1 MVAQNTISITR
12 RFSSRSKWSEVAKVL
27 AAGNDG
33 YLSVG
38 DVITDKLKNGETF
51 SVEVVALNPYAE
63 NTAVFVFKDI
73 PERYVMNDD
82 ATNRGGWRDCK
93 MRRHLRDEFFALLP
107 DDLQAVIK
115 ERTIKQKLNGN
126 IVTTQDK
133 LWIMSH
139 VEIFGG
145 TYETDIDDVQ
155 FEWFKD
161 RRNRIK
167 FFNGEPYYWW
177 GRSPRYG
184 SAARFCFVGTSGNAD
199 YYNAYYSYGVAPA
212 FII

>member
-12 RFSSRSKWSEVAKVL
+12 RFSSRSKWNEVAKVL

-63 NTAVFVFKDI
+63 NTAVFVFKDL

-177 GRSPRYG
+177 ERSPYYSSASNFCYVNAYG
-184 SAARFCFVGTSGNAD
+184 SAGN
-199 YYNAYYSYGVAPA
+199 YNAHNSYGVAPA

>member
-63 NTAVFVFKDI
+63 NTAVFVFKDL

-177 GRSPRYG
+177 ERSPYYNTTYY
-184 SAARFCFVGTSGNAD
+184 FCFVITAGNAG
-199 YYNAYYSYGVAPA
+199 YSYAYLSYGVAPA

>member
-177 GRSPRYG
+177 ERSPFCS
-184 SAARFCFVGTSGNAD
+184 SAYLFCFVITNGYAD
-199 YYNAYYSYGVAPA
+199 YYYAHYSRGVAPA

>member
-63 NTAVFVFKDI
+63 NTAVFVFKDL

-177 GRSPRYG
+177 ERSPYYNGTNYFCCVTTSG
-184 SAARFCFVGTSGNAD
+184 SADTTGASG
-199 YYNAYYSYGVAPA
+199 SSGVAPA

>member
-63 NTAVFVFKDI
+63 NTAVFVFKDL

-167 FFNGEPYYWW
+167 FFNGEPYFWW
-177 GRSPRYG
+177 ERSPYYYNTG
-184 SAARFCFVGTSGNAD
+184 SFCRVYTNGNANFS
-199 YYNAYYSYGVAPA
+199 NAHYSTGVAPA
-212 FII
+212 FMV

>member
-12 RFSSRSKWSEVAKVL
+12 RFSSRSKWSEVAKEI

-51 SVEVVALNPYAE
+51 SVEVVALNPYAD
-63 NTAVFVFKDI
+63 NTVAFAFKDI
-73 PERYVMNDD
+73 PERYVMNDRD
-82 ATNRGGWRDCK
+82 TNRGGWRDCK
-93 MRRHLRDEFFALLP
+93 MRQYLRDEFFALLP
-107 DDLQAVIK
+107 DDLRAVIK
-115 ERTIKQKLNGN
+115 ERTIKQKLNGTV
-126 IVTTQDK
+126 VTTQDK
-133 LWIMSH
+133 LWLMSH

-145 TYETDIDDVQ
+145 TYETDVDDIQ

-167 FFNGEPYYWW
+167 FFNGEPAYWW
-177 GRSPRYG
+177 ERSPSCSG
-184 SAARFCFVGTSGNAD
+184 TNFFCAVYAGGNASYD
-199 YYNAYYSYGVAPA
+199 RAYFSYGVAPA

>member
-63 NTAVFVFKDI
+63 NTAVFVFKDL

-177 GRSPRYG
+177 ERSPLYNLTSLFCPVTTSG
-184 SAARFCFVGTSGNAD
+184 SANYNNARTSN
-199 YYNAYYSYGVAPA
+199 GVAPA

>member
-63 NTAVFVFKDI
+63 NTAVFVFKDL

-177 GRSPRYG
+177 ERSPHYNYTYFFCIVSTSG
-184 SAARFCFVGTSGNAD
+184 SANSII
-199 YYNAYYSYGVAPA
+199 AYFSRGVAPA

>member
-63 NTAVFVFKDI
+63 NTAVFVFKDL

-177 GRSPRYG
+177 ERSPYY
-184 SAARFCFVGTSGNAD
+184 SNTNNFCYVYTNGNAGT
-199 YYNAYYSYGVAPA
+199 NFAYYSYGVAPA

>member
-63 NTAVFVFKDI
+63 NTAVFVFKDL

-177 GRSPRYG
+177 ERSPYYSG
-184 SAARFCFVGTSGNAD
+184 TNSFCRVNTYGNAGND
-199 YYNAYYSYGVAPA
+199 YAGSSRGVAPA

>member
-63 NTAVFVFKDI
+63 NTAVFVFKDL

-177 GRSPRYG
+177 ERSPYYNNATAFCRV
-184 SAARFCFVGTSGNAD
+184 AAGGLAD
-199 YYNAYYSYGVAPA
+199 YNGARRSYGIAPA

>member
-63 NTAVFVFKDI
+63 NTAVFVFKDL

-177 GRSPRYG
+177 ERSPYYNFATG
-184 SAARFCFVGTSGNAD
+184 FCGVFTGGNAIS
-199 YYNAYYSYGVAPA
+199 NGAYYSYGVAPA

>member
-1 MVAQNTISITR
+1 MVVQNTISITR

-38 DVITDKLKNGETF
+38 DVITDKLKNGEAF
-51 SVEVVALNPYAE
+51 SVEVVALNAYAE
-63 NTAVFVFKDI
+63 NTAVFVFKDL

-177 GRSPRYG
+177 ERSPYYTTTNYFCRVSTGGNPVIY
-184 SAARFCFVGTSGNAD
+184 SAHASF
-199 YYNAYYSYGVAPA
+199 GVAPA

>member
-63 NTAVFVFKDI
+63 NTAVFVFKDL

-177 GRSPRYG
+177 ERSPYCG
-184 SAARFCFVGTSGNAD
+184 SATYFCYVTAGGHAGYYDAR
-199 YYNAYYSYGVAPA
+199 YSFGVAPA

>member
-12 RFSSRSKWSEVAKVL
+12 RFSSRSKWSEVAKIL

-33 YLSVG
+33 YLSIG

-63 NTAVFVFKDI
+63 NTAVFVFKDL
-73 PERYVMNDD
+73 PERYVMNDN

-93 MRRHLRDEFFALLP
+93 MRSHLRDEFFALLP

-115 ERTIKQKLNGN
+115 ERTIKQKLNGT
-126 IVTTQDK
+126 IITTQDK

-177 GRSPRYG
+177 ERSPHYG
-184 SAARFCFVGTSGNAD
+184 TTAFFCLVYTSGYANYDTAD
-199 YYNAYYSYGVAPA
+199 RSRGVAPA

>member
-63 NTAVFVFKDI
+63 NTAVFVFKDL

-167 FFNGEPYYWW
+167 FFNGEPYFWW
-177 GRSPRYG
+177 ERSPYY
-184 SAARFCFVGTSGNAD
+184 SSTSYFCLVTATGYATHN
-199 YYNAYYSYGVAPA
+199 YAYYSYGVAPA

>member
-27 AAGNDG
+27 AEGNDG

-63 NTAVFVFKDI
+63 NTAVFVFKDL

-177 GRSPRYG
+177 GRSPYC
-184 SAARFCFVGTSGNAD
+184 STASYFCFVGTSGGAIGSG
-199 YYNAYYSYGVAPA
+199 AYISRGVAPA